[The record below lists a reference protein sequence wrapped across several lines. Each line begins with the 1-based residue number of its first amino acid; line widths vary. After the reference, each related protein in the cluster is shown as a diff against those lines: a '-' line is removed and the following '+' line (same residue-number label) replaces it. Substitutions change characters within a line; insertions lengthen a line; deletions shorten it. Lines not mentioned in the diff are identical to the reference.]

1 MTAVITGAKGSSTPK
16 APYEAPDSVR
26 SIARAKM
33 LLALGEGEFAGNIT
47 GKDIY
52 LDGTPVEGESGE
64 QNFPGC
70 RWEVRYGTPDQAYIR
85 GMPNVENEVA
95 IGVELHQGTPWIRS
109 VSNTELSAVR
119 LRVSWPMLMTTK
131 DNGDRVGAR
140 VEYAIDLR
148 TDGGA
153 WETVV
158 DGLIDDKTT
167 TKYERSHRIDLPD
180 AETGWQVRVRR
191 ITPDSTTTNVINAMR
206 VEAITEV
213 IDAKLRYPN
222 TALLYIEFDASQF
235 QSIPQVAVETRG
247 RVVRVPSNY
256 DPDTRQY
263 TGIWDGTFQWAWT
276 DNPAWVLYDLYLA
289 DRFALGRWLNGTM
302 VDKWTLYQIAQ
313 YCDQLVPD
321 GVGGQEPRFTC
332 NIYIQSA
339 AEAWNVLRDVA
350 AIFRGMTYWANSNMV
365 ALADMPRDVDYL
377 YTRANVIDGR
387 FEYAGGS
394 SQRERY
400 SQALVSWDNPLN
412 SYDTEVEPVTD
423 QALTRRY
430 GVNKLE
436 ITAFGCTRRS
446 EAQRRGKWA
455 LLTNANDRTVSFRVG
470 LDGQIPLPGRIIG
483 VADELLAGRATGGRI
498 SEATARYVTVD
509 RDITAAGGDRLI
521 VNLPDGTTEGRT
533 ILSVSGRVITV
544 STDFSQVPEPEAVWA
559 LEFEDLVI
567 QQYRVVGIS
576 QPEDGKFQITA
587 VAHDPNKYARVDTG
601 ARIDPPPITVL
612 PPGVMAPPENVTI
625 TESHAIDQGLAVTTM
640 RVQWDAVE
648 NAVAYEAEWRRDDG
662 PWIRVPRTSAL
673 GFDVDGIYAGTYIA
687 RVRSINVYD
696 VKSLPATSMETVLS
710 GKTDPPPVPVGF
722 AATGLVFSIRLDWGF
737 PQWASDTL
745 KTEIQY
751 SPTGNVGDMVPL
763 GEFAYPANTHTL
775 MGLAAGVQFWFR
787 ARLIDKSGNVGAW
800 TNVITGQSSDNA
812 DEILDYL
819 EGQIG
824 SGQLSEG
831 LLEEIEKI
839 PGIEQGLSENAQ
851 AILQEALDRQA
862 AITAEQQARQTADD
876 SLAQSVQT
884 LTAATDGNASA
895 IQEEATTRA
904 NADAALGQRV
914 DTVVAQADDNAAEI
928 QQEATARADADSALS
943 QRIDQVVAEAGI
955 HSYWQDTAPTGP
967 IRTGSI
973 WYHTGEGNKPYRW
986 DGTDWQ
992 PVPDGEIQANRAAIL
1007 TEQQARADGD
1017 QALAQSMQ
1025 TLQAQ
1030 SDGNTSSIQQ
1040 NALALAGLDGEL
1052 SATYSIKAEVDNNG
1066 KIYAAGMS
1074 IGVVDD
1080 GSGLQSQVLFLA
1092 SRFAIMDNPNGDVT
1106 VPFVVVNGQT
1116 IIDDALIGTAAITSA
1131 KIANAA
1137 ITTAKIAD
1145 AAITSAKIGNASI
1158 TSAKIAQT
1166 IQSDN
1171 FLSGTR
1177 GWRIQRSGAA
1187 EFNDIVLSRPNIVA
1201 SGEADIYITWK
1212 WVPADINGPGR
1223 WEVEGNDNLIDTG
1236 YNVLEDVWTQR
1247 GPGIVA
1253 RCKVTRST
1261 YNGASIS
1268 SGRLYS
1274 CHMSAIPDFSVDHYP
1289 NNGIGG
1295 TPGGRIYL
1303 SMRSY
1308 PPTNLHSAFNP
1319 ALASFTIR
1327 YTRVMWSLVRLT

>member
-1 MTAVITGAKGSSTPK
+1 MTAVITGAKGSSKPK

-33 LLALGEGEFAGNIT
+33 LLALGEGEFAGDIT

-119 LRVSWPMLMTTK
+119 IRVSWPMLMTTK

-167 TKYERSHRIDLPD
+167 TKYERSHRLDLPD

-191 ITPDSTTTNVINAMR
+191 ITPDSTTTNVINTMR

-276 DNPAWVLYDLYLA
+276 DNPAWVLYDLFLA
-289 DRFALGRWLNGTM
+289 DRFALGRRIDATM
-302 VDKWTLYQIAQ
+302 VDKWSLYQIAQ

-321 GVGGQEPRFTC
+321 GEGGQEPRFTC
-332 NIYIQSA
+332 NVYIQSA
-339 AEAWNVLRDVA
+339 AQAWDVLRDVA
-350 AIFRGMTYWANSNMV
+350 AIFRGMTYWANSTMV

-400 SQALVSWDNPLN
+400 TQALVSWDNPQN
-412 SYDTEVEPVTD
+412 GYDTEVEAVTD
-423 QALTRRY
+423 QALVRRY
-430 GVNKLE
+430 GINKLE
-436 ITAFGCTRRS
+436 LSAIGCDRRS

-455 LLTNANDRTVSFRVG
+455 LLTNAHDRTVSFRVG

-509 RDITAAGGDRLI
+509 RDITATGGDRLI

-576 QPEDGKFQITA
+576 QPEDGQFQITA

-625 TESHAIDQGLAVTTM
+625 TESHAVDQGLAVTTM

-673 GFDVDGIYAGTYIA
+673 GFDVDGIYAGTYVA

-696 VKSLPATSMETVLS
+696 VKSLPAASMETVLS

-722 AATGLVFSIRLDWGF
+722 TATGLVFSIRLDWGF

-751 SPTGNVGDMVPL
+751 SPTSNVGDMVPL

-800 TNVITGQSSDNA
+800 TDVITGQSSDNA

-824 SGQLSEG
+824 EGQLAES
-831 LLEEIEKI
+831 LLEPIEKI
-839 PGIEQGLSENAQ
+839 PVLEDQVGQNA
-851 AILQEALDRQA
+851 L
-862 AITAEQQARQTADD
+862 
-876 SLAQSVQT
+876 
-884 LTAATDGNASA
+884 A
-895 IQEEATTRA
+895 IQAETQQRED
-904 NADAALGQRV
+904 ADGALYQ
-914 DTVVAQADDNAAEI
+914 EI
-928 QQEATARADADSALS
+928 QQVAATA
-943 QRIDQVVAEAGI
+943 GI
-955 HSYWQDTAPTGP
+955 ASYYQDTAPTGP
-967 IRTGSI
+967 IKTGSI
-973 WYHTGEGNKPYRW
+973 WYDTSDGNKSYRYNGTSW
-986 DGTDWQ
+986 DPIDNSQIANNTALLQ
-992 PVPDGEIQANRAAIL
+992 NEITVRA
-1007 TEQQARADGD
+1007 TET
-1017 QALAQSMQ
+1017 QALSESIQ

-1040 NALALAGLDGEL
+1040 TSQALAGLDGEM

-1074 IGVVDD
+1074 LGVVDD

-1116 IIDDALIGTAAITSA
+1116 IIDNALIGTAAITSA

-1201 SGEADIYITWK
+1201 SGEADISIVWK
-1212 WVPADINGPGR
+1212 WVPTSINGPGY
-1223 WEVEGNDNLIDTG
+1223 WEVEGNDYLIDTG

-1303 SMRSY
+1303 SVRSY